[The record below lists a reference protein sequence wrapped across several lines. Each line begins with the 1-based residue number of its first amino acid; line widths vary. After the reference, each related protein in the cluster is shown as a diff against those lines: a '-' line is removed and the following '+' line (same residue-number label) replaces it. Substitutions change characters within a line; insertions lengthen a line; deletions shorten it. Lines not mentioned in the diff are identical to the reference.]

1 MQSILWRPTNILLHA
16 KIILLR
22 MQNILWRATNIL
34 QRPTN
39 ILLRMQSILRRA
51 KSIRCRMH
59 GSLSL
64 KTVDL
69 GLGKSYYYNE
79 LGKLALPPS
88 MTKQL
93 INPIHLINKPKP
105 LAPSYF
111 PTQPRFGFIER

>member
-64 KTVDL
+64 KIVDL
-69 GLGKSYYYNE
+69 DKANYSTSVNY
-79 LGKLALPPS
+79 K
-88 MTKQL
+88 
-93 INPIHLINKPKP
+93 IKPFSP
-105 LAPSYF
+105 
-111 PTQPRFGFIER
+111 Q